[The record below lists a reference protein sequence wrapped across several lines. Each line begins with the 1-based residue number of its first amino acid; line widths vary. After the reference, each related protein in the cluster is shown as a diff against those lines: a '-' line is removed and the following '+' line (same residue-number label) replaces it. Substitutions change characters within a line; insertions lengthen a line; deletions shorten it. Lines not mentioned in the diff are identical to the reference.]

1 MKYAIVKNS
10 LVTNIVEWDGV
21 SEYIVDGEL
30 VEADANAYVG
40 GTYNGSFVARP
51 VEPDTSTYAQKREA
65 AYPTIGDQL
74 DMLWHA
80 VDTGDWTAAKVKT
93 TEFYTAIKAV
103 KDANP
108 KPQQEPEQWV
118 SLSFQVT

>member
-1 MKYAIVKNS
+1 MARYAVVES
-10 LVTNIVEWDGV
+10 GTVTNIIKWDG
-21 SEYIVDGEL
+21 SASHPDSSKL
-30 VEADANAYVG
+30 VLADDNAQIG
-40 GTYNGSFVARP
+40 GTYDGSTFTAP
-51 VEPDTSTYAQKREA
+51 TPPADTRTYTEKRHS

-93 TEFYTAIKAV
+93 TDFYTALKAV

-108 KPQQEPEQWV
+108 KP
-118 SLSFQVT
+118 